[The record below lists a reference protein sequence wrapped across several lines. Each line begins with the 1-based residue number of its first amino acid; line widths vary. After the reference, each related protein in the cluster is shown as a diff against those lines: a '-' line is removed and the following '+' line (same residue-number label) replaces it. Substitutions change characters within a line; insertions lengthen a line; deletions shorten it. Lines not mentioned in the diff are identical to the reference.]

1 MTRDE
6 KIWSIIKFML
16 LLLFSVAML
25 YILLCK
31 YVIPIPV
38 SVTGNAVKEINEAE
52 TILADQKQMAVQMNV
67 LKTDIDS
74 INFEIQQNQR
84 ISGIK
89 DRMTQLQNNYR
100 QHSYNAKYLYCM
112 QSFKTIQAYFDI
124 KLNLYW
130 ATKNKEYRKKALEE
144 IKTQIK

>member
-6 KIWSIIKFML
+6 RIWSIIKFML
-16 LLLFSVAML
+16 LLLFSVTMF

-38 SVTGNAVKEINEAE
+38 SATGNAIKEINEAE
-52 TILADQKQMAVQMNV
+52 TILADQKQMAAQLNI

-84 ISGIK
+84 ISDIK

-100 QHSYNAKYLYCM
+100 QHAHNAKYLYCM

-124 KLNLYW
+124 KQNLYW
-130 ATKNKEYRKKALEE
+130 ARKNKEDRKKVLEE